1 MCVSAFIRLHTAASP
16 SPRALHARA
25 EDAAPPLPMAAA
37 CGDEERRGAERVSVC
52 IGVHTRL
59 EQPRRRRQAAQQ
71 RCIKEL
77 LGLWV

>member
-1 MCVSAFIRLHTAASP
+1 
-16 SPRALHARA
+16 
-25 EDAAPPLPMAAA
+25 MAAA
-37 CGDEERRGAERVSVC
+37 SGDEERRGAERVSVC

-77 LGLWV
+77 LGLRV

>member
-1 MCVSAFIRLHTAASP
+1 MAPPAKSIAKSVAFAASGTDWLASKP
-16 SPRALHARA
+16 
-25 EDAAPPLPMAAA
+25 AAA